1 MKKERLQQLLR
12 ACIILIKTNTNNV
25 KSTFEHLGFT
35 PNELKELGFGD
46 VEKDAMLQLAEDIV
60 IELKESKFD
69 DVDDSSGYFLI
80 REFEDKTER
89 GVDVYKSTRG
99 EIPHY
104 IIKIM
109 YEDDTSDFKF
119 TKDLST
125 KALKNMLEEI
135 YNEEC

>member
-35 PNELKELGFGD
+35 PNELKELGFGH

-80 REFEDKTER
+80 REFEDGTER
-89 GVDVYKSTRG
+89 SVDVYKSTKRG
-99 EIPHY
+99 YPHY
-104 IIKIM
+104 VINVR
-109 YEDDTSDFKF
+109 YEDDTSDYKH
-119 TKDLST
+119 TKDSSI
-125 KALKNMLEEI
+125 KALQNILEEI
-135 YNEEC
+135 YNEKC